1 MPAGST
7 LVGRLAAPLQN
18 TRKADYLSLMNKLL
32 KEAFERVEKLPEAE
46 QELAAKFLLDFA
58 NPDASRYRLT
68 PEQVAEVELAKREVR
83 EGGVA
88 SDRQMSEVWRRFG
101 L

>member
-1 MPAGST
+1 
-7 LVGRLAAPLQN
+7 
-18 TRKADYLSLMNKLL
+18 MNKLL
-32 KEAFERVEKLPEAE
+32 KEAFESVEKLSEAE

-68 PEQVAEVELAKREVR
+68 PEQLAEVEFAKREVR
-83 EGGVA
+83 EGKIA
-88 SDRQMSEVWRRFG
+88 SDKQMDEVWRRFG

>member
-1 MPAGST
+1 
-7 LVGRLAAPLQN
+7 
-18 TRKADYLSLMNKLL
+18 MNKLL
-32 KEAFERVEKLPEAE
+32 QEAVTSVEQLPEAE

-68 PEQVAEVELAKREVR
+68 PEQLAEVELAKREVR
-83 EGGVA
+83 DGKLA
-88 SDRQMSEVWRRFG
+88 SDEQMDEVWRRFG